1 MELLFS
7 YISIILTLLGVLVAY
22 FTFRK
27 NSIKDQR
34 KSWINEGTMLSD
46 IGYIKASVDRMEENL
61 KLVEERYQV
70 ISERLAKLEAT

>member
-7 YISIILTLLGVLVAY
+7 FISIILTLLGVLVAY

-34 KSWINEGTMLSD
+34 KSLMNEGNMLSD
-46 IGYIKASVDRMEENL
+46 IVYIKASVDRMEENL

>member
-7 YISIILTLLGVLVAY
+7 FISIILTLLGVLVAY

-46 IGYIKASVDRMEENL
+46 IGYIKASVYRMEENL